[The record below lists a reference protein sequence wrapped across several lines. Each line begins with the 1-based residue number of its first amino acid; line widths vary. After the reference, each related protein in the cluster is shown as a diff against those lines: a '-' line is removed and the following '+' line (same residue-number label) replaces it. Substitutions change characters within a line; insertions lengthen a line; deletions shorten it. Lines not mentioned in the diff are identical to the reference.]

1 MFEHPELDKYVD
13 KADIDKA
20 DKGYIAGTSID
31 RSEYVD
37 LGSAVTWKE
46 TILHPD
52 DSTVDY
58 VIRDIKRLLRRERG
72 KATFEI
78 NYFSLFCVSR
88 WSSFS
93 ECEDRVYDLVLDLE
107 D

>member
-13 KADIDKA
+13 KADKA
-20 DKGYIAGTSID
+20 YVD
-31 RSEYVD
+31 RSMAYGGEYVD

-93 ECEDRVYDLVLDLE
+93 ECEGRVLVLDLE